1 MYRDSNNRREENSY
15 PQYSYD
21 RDNYSEEERDLYLTA
36 VSRMRPNRRKTDR
49 DNRRNEDR

>member
-1 MYRDSNNRREENSY
+1 MYRDSANPRENVY

-21 RDNYSEEERDLYLTA
+21 KDNNTEEERDLYLTA

-49 DNRRNEDR
+49 DNRNDDK